1 MAEEIKTTDTEVAED
16 EIDEITNLKKQLADL
31 RESTVSKERYEKLR
45 KAYAENGESTDDPK
59 PVTEQEKYK
68 YFTDAVDRIDS
79 NKGNNLEQAEDILLV
94 RDYML
99 EKKGVDIFLPQ
110 SGTIAEEDM
119 YSAERHA
126 EILRDCI
133 QMANGDSEVFNAA
146 FGSRI
151 TNHPKIKV

>member
-59 PVTEQEKYK
+59 PVTGQEKYK

-94 RDYML
+94 RD
-99 EKKGVDIFLPQ
+99 
-110 SGTIAEEDM
+110 
-119 YSAERHA
+119 
-126 EILRDCI
+126 
-133 QMANGDSEVFNAA
+133 
-146 FGSRI
+146 
-151 TNHPKIKV
+151 